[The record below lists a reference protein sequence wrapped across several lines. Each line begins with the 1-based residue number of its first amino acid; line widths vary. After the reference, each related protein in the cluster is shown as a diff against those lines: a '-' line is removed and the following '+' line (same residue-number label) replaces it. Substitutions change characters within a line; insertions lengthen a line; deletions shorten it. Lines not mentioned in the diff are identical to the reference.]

1 LPVFLICD
9 YLKILIII
17 SSLDNGGTE
26 NHLLNILPLLK
37 ARGMDISVLA
47 LKPEGYIGNRLK
59 DLGFIIYQPEL
70 KFIEPLRNV
79 LLYLYILMK
88 LIVLR
93 PKIVHFFLPKAY
105 LIGGLA
111 SLLTPFSRR
120 IMSRRSLNHYQQ
132 GKPVSVLTERLLHKT
147 MSRISGN
154 SRSVL
159 NELIS
164 EGVSEN
170 KLELIYNGVR
180 EIIPAEK
187 NICQII
193 REKWG
198 VLETSFIII
207 YVANLIDYK
216 GHADLIQALSI
227 IKDDLP
233 KDWRLICVGKDTGNR
248 HAILKLIQESNMTNN
263 IVFTGERTDVQDLVS
278 CADIGVIASHQEGF
292 SNSLLEKMSAGLPV
306 IATNVG
312 GNREAIINGE
322 SGILVPV
329 KKPEAMAKAIF
340 SLSNNHS
347 LQKELGANA
356 KSRVLQ
362 NFSLKGCVEDY
373 IKLYAQ

>member
-1 LPVFLICD
+1 M
-9 YLKILIII
+9 KILIII

-37 ARGMDISVLA
+37 VRGMDVSVLT
-47 LKPEGYIGNRLK
+47 LKPGGYIGNRLK

-70 KFIEPLRNV
+70 RFIDPLRNV
-79 LLYLYILMK
+79 LLFIYIFMK

-93 PKIVHFFLPKAY
+93 PKFVHFFLPKAY

-120 IMSRRSLNHYQQ
+120 IMSRRSLNIYQQ
-132 GKPVSVLTERLLHKT
+132 DKPVSALIERLLHKT
-147 MSRISGN
+147 MFRVSGN
-154 SRSVL
+154 SKSVI
-159 NELIS
+159 NELMS
-164 EGVSEN
+164 EGVTEN
-170 KLELIYNGVR
+170 KLQLIYNGVR
-180 EIIPAEK
+180 EIVAAEK
-187 NICQII
+187 KICQTI
-193 REKWG
+193 REEWG
-198 VLETSFIII
+198 ALENFFIII

-233 KDWRLICVGKDTGNR
+233 IDWRLICVGKDTGSR
-248 HAILKLIQESNMTNN
+248 QSILKLIEDRNMTQN
-263 IVFTGERTDVQDLVS
+263 IVFTGERIDVQDIMS

-306 IATNVG
+306 IATDVG

-322 SGILVPV
+322 SGILVPA
-329 KKPEAMAKAIF
+329 KKPEAMAKAILK
-340 SLSNNHS
+340 LSNDLS
-347 LQKELGANA
+347 LQKKMGTNA
-356 KSRVLQ
+356 KNRTLQ
-362 NFSLKGCVEDY
+362 HFSLKSCVEHY